1 MVMKSALKYGRNA
14 LIPVLVAGIFL
25 SQSISA
31 IASTQTKVITISFAA
46 KSATVTSANAQKLSK
61 VVDQINAINGKDVSV
76 LVTGYTRNVSTALDR
91 QFLLKRVNNVISNL
105 EELGLDAVFS
115 KNLKGRVNSSGAE
128 ARKVV
133 VRFKW
138 NSATTPTPLPTA
150 GPLAAPTNLL
160 VSPSD
165 RALSI
170 AFTPPTLLQGQSII
184 TGYEHQINADGL
196 WRSSVV
202 LNSSI
207 SIGGLVNNTNYSIQI
222 RAVNLTSKGIASTTV
237 IGTPVNTVP
246 STPTNLSVV
255 AGFGQLVLNFT
266 AGFNGG
272 SPITGYEY
280 TINGG
285 TSWTSFPAGQTTSPL
300 VITGLNGGTN
310 YSQIKIRAINVNGK
324 SADSATVSGTPLV
337 SAPSA
342 PTNLIVTPGDGQ
354 LTLTFSP
361 ANSNG
366 SPILRYEFSLNGGT
380 TFSLF
385 PVNYL
390 TSPVII
396 TGLTNRALYP
406 SIRLRAVNSV
416 GPGAASASVSGTP
429 SRVPTAPTISS
440 VVAGNQSLTVSF
452 VPGNDF
458 GVTPT
463 NYQFSLD
470 GGTSWM
476 ALSPA
481 DVISPI
487 TIPGLTNGVTYSA
500 LRLRVV
506 NAIGVGDRSELF
518 SGTPIAAPTAPAAP
532 VIVSLLPADKK
543 LVIVL
548 SGSVSTGGSPLI
560 RYEYSL
566 NGGST
571 WNSLL
576 LPGVENI
583 LEILGLTNGT
593 TYSQLRLRSVNAVGP
608 SPTTSL
614 PTITPNP

>member
-1 MVMKSALKYGRNA
+1 MKSAVRSPRIV
-14 LIPVLVAGIFL
+14 LIPFLIAGIFL
-25 SQSISA
+25 SQSVTA
-31 IASTQTKVITISFAA
+31 IASTQSKVVTISFAA
-46 KSATVTSANAQKLSK
+46 KSATLTAVNSQKLQK
-61 VVDQINAINGKDVSV
+61 VVDQINSIDGQDISV
-76 LVTGYTRNVSTALDR
+76 LVTGYTRKVSTPLDR
-91 QFLLKRVNNVISNL
+91 QFLLKRVNKVVSSL
-105 EELGLDAVFS
+105 EEIGLDADVS
-115 KNLKGRVNSSGAE
+115 KNLKGRVNSSGTE

-138 NSATTPTPLPTA
+138 NSAPTPTPLPPI
-150 GPLAAPTNLL
+150 GPLPAPTNLI

-165 RALSI
+165 RALTI
-170 AFTPPTLLQGQSII
+170 AFTPPTLLQGQDLI
-184 TGYEHQINADGL
+184 TGYEYQLNSDGTWRNAL
-196 WRSSVV
+196 
-202 LNSSI
+202 LINSSI
-207 SIGGLVNNTNYSIQI
+207 SISGLVNSTNYSVQI
-222 RAVNLTSKGIASTTV
+222 RAINVAGKGIASTAVT
-237 IGTPVNTVP
+237 GTPVNTVP

-280 TINGG
+280 TMNGG
-285 TSWTSFPAGQTTSPL
+285 TTWSSFPTGQTTSPL
-300 VITGLNGGTN
+300 VITGLSGGTS
-310 YSQIKIRAINVNGK
+310 YSQIKIRAVNINGK
-324 SADSATVSGTPLV
+324 SADSATVSGAPLL

-342 PTNLIVTPGDGQ
+342 PSNLKVTPGDGQ
-354 LTLTFSP
+354 LTLAFSP

-380 TFSLF
+380 SFSAF

-406 SIRLRAVNSV
+406 SIRLRAVNSA

-429 SRVPTAPTISS
+429 SRAPTAPTISS

-458 GVTPT
+458 GVNAT
-463 NYQFSLD
+463 NYQYSLD
-470 GGTSWM
+470 GGTSWI

-481 DVISPI
+481 DITSPI
-487 TIPGLTNGVTYSA
+487 TISGLTNGVTYSA
-500 LRLRVV
+500 LRIRVV

-518 SGTPIAAPTAPAAP
+518 SGTPVAAPAVPAAP
-532 VIVSLLPADKK
+532 VIVSLLPGDKK
-543 LVIVL
+543 VVIAL

-571 WNSLL
+571 WSSLA
-576 LPGVENI
+576 LPEVENI
-583 LEILGLTNGT
+583 LEITGLANGT
-593 TYSQLRLRSVNAVGP
+593 NYSQIRIRSVNSVGP
-608 SPTTSL
+608 STTTSI

>member
-1 MVMKSALKYGRNA
+1 MKTALKTPKIV
-14 LIPVLVAGIFL
+14 LIPFLVAGIFL
-25 SQSISA
+25 SQSIAA
-31 IASTQTKVITISFAA
+31 IASTQSKLITISFGA
-46 KSATVTSANAQKLSK
+46 KSATVTTSNSQKLSK

-76 LVTGYTRNVSTALDR
+76 LVTGYTRSVSTALDR

-105 EELGLDAVFS
+105 EDLGLDAVFS
-115 KNLKGRVNSSGAE
+115 KNLKGRVNSSGAD

-165 RALSI
+165 RALNI
-170 AFTPPTLLQGQSII
+170 TFTPPTLLQGQSMI
-184 TGYEHQINADGL
+184 TGYEHQINADGV
-196 WRSSVV
+196 WRSSLIV
-202 LNSSI
+202 NSSI
-207 SIGGLVNNTNYSIQI
+207 SIIGLVNSTNYTVQI
-222 RAVNLTSKGIASTTV
+222 RAINVTGKGIASATV
-237 IGTPVNTVP
+237 TGTPVNTVP
-246 STPTNLSVV
+246 SPPTNLLVV

-272 SPITGYEY
+272 SPITSYEY

-285 TSWTSFPAGQTTSPL
+285 TNWISFPAGQTSSPL
-300 VITGLNGGTN
+300 IITGLSGGTN
-310 YSQIKIRAINVNGK
+310 YSQIKLRAVNLNGR
-324 SADSATVSGTPLV
+324 STDSATVSGTPLV

-342 PTNLIVTPGDGQ
+342 PSNLIVTPGDGQ

-361 ANSNG
+361 ANANG
-366 SPILRYEFSLNGGT
+366 SPIIRYEYSLNGGT
-380 TFSLF
+380 TFSSF

-571 WNSLL
+571 WNPLL

-608 SPTTSL
+608 SPTTAL

>member
-1 MVMKSALKYGRNA
+1 MKTALKTPKIV
-14 LIPVLVAGIFL
+14 LIPFLVAGIFL
-25 SQSISA
+25 SQSIAA
-31 IASTQTKVITISFAA
+31 IASTQSKLITISFGA
-46 KSATVTSANAQKLSK
+46 KSATVTTSNSQKLSK

-76 LVTGYTRNVSTALDR
+76 LVTGYTRSVSTALDR

-105 EELGLDAVFS
+105 EDLGLDAVFS
-115 KNLKGRVNSSGAE
+115 KNLKGRVNSSGAD

-165 RALSI
+165 RALNI
-170 AFTPPTLLQGQSII
+170 TFTPPTLLQGQSMI
-184 TGYEHQINADGL
+184 TGYEHQINADGV
-196 WRSSVV
+196 WRSSLIV
-202 LNSSI
+202 NSSI
-207 SIGGLVNNTNYSIQI
+207 SIIGLVNSTNYTVQI
-222 RAVNLTSKGIASTTV
+222 RAINVTGKGIASATV
-237 IGTPVNTVP
+237 TGTPVNTVP
-246 STPTNLSVV
+246 SPPTNLLVV

-272 SPITGYEY
+272 SPITSYEY

-285 TSWTSFPAGQTTSPL
+285 TNWISFPAGQTSSPL
-300 VITGLNGGTN
+300 IITGLSGGTN
-310 YSQIKIRAINVNGK
+310 YSQIKLRAVNLNGR
-324 SADSATVSGTPLV
+324 STDSATVSGTPLV

-342 PTNLIVTPGDGQ
+342 PSNLIVTPGDGQ

-361 ANSNG
+361 ANANG
-366 SPILRYEFSLNGGT
+366 SPIIRYEYSLNGGT
-380 TFSLF
+380 TFSSF

-571 WNSLL
+571 WNPLL

>member
-1 MVMKSALKYGRNA
+1 VSN
-14 LIPVLVAGIFL
+14 
-25 SQSISA
+25 SNS
-31 IASTQTKVITISFAA
+31 
-46 KSATVTSANAQKLSK
+46 QKLSK
-61 VVDQINAINGKDVSV
+61 AVDQINAINGKDVSV
-76 LVTGYTRNVSTALDR
+76 LLTGYTRNVSTALDR

-115 KNLKGRVNSSGAE
+115 KNLRGRVNSSGAE

-222 RAVNLTSKGIASTTV
+222 RAINLTSKGIASTTV
-237 IGTPVNTVP
+237 TGTPVNTVP

-366 SPILRYEFSLNGGT
+366 SPILRYEFSLDGGA
-380 TFSLF
+380 TFSSF

-390 TSPVII
+390 ASPVII

-406 SIRLRAVNSV
+406 SVRLRAVNSV
-416 GPGAASASVSGTP
+416 GPGAVSASVSGTP
-429 SRVPTAPTISS
+429 SKVPTAPTISS

-458 GVTPT
+458 GVVAT
-463 NYQFSLD
+463 NYQFSID
-470 GGTSWM
+470 GGTSWK

-481 DVISPI
+481 GTTSPI
-487 TIPGLTNGVTYSA
+487 TITGLTNGVTYSA
-500 LRLRVV
+500 LRIRVV

-518 SGTPIAAPTAPAAP
+518 SGTPVAAPVVPAAP
-532 VIVSLLPADKK
+532 VIVSLLSGDKK
-543 LVIVL
+543 LGIVL
-548 SGSVSTGGSPLI
+548 SASISTGGSPLI

-571 WNSLL
+571 WSQLA
-576 LPGVENI
+576 LPAIENT
-583 LEILGLTNGT
+583 LEI
-593 TYSQLRLRSVNAVGP
+593 
-608 SPTTSL
+608 
-614 PTITPNP
+614 

>member
-1 MVMKSALKYGRNA
+1 MKSALKYGRNA

-458 GVTPT
+458 GVVAT

-470 GGTSWM
+470 GGTSWK

-481 DVISPI
+481 DTISPI

-500 LRLRVV
+500 LRIRVV

>member
-1 MVMKSALKYGRNA
+1 MKTALKTPRIV
-14 LIPVLVAGIFL
+14 LIPFLVAGIFL
-25 SQSISA
+25 SQSIVA
-31 IASTQTKVITISFAA
+31 IAATQSKVVTISFGA
-46 KSATVTSANAQKLSK
+46 KSATVSNSNSQKLSK
-61 VVDQINAINGKDVSV
+61 AVDQINAINGKDVSV
-76 LVTGYTRNVSTALDR
+76 LLTGYTRNVSTALDR

-115 KNLKGRVNSSGAE
+115 KNLRGRVNSSGAE

-170 AFTPPTLLQGQSII
+170 AFTPPALLQGQSII

-222 RAVNLTSKGIASTTV
+222 RAINLTSKGIASTTV
-237 IGTPVNTVP
+237 TGTPVNTVP

-280 TINGG
+280 TINSG
-285 TSWTSFPAGQTTSPL
+285 TSWSSFPAGQTTSPL

-310 YSQIKIRAINVNGK
+310 YSQIKIRAINANGK

-366 SPILRYEFSLNGGT
+366 SPILRYEFSLDGGT
-380 TFSLF
+380 TFSSF

-390 TSPVII
+390 SSPVII

-470 GGTSWM
+470 GGTSWK

-481 DVISPI
+481 DTISPI

-500 LRLRVV
+500 LRIRVV

-532 VIVSLLPADKK
+532 VIVSLLPGNQKV
-543 LVIVL
+543 VIAL

-571 WNSLL
+571 WSTLA
-576 LPGVENI
+576 LPTVENI

>member
-1 MVMKSALKYGRNA
+1 MKSAARTPRII
-14 LIPVLVAGIFL
+14 LIPFLIAGIFL
-25 SQSISA
+25 SQSVTA
-31 IASTQTKVITISFAA
+31 IASTQSKVVTISFAA
-46 KSATVTSANAQKLSK
+46 KSAKVTAANSQKLLK
-61 VVDQINAINGKDVSV
+61 VVDQINSINGQEISV
-76 LVTGYTRNVSTALDR
+76 LVTGYTRKVSTSLDR

-105 EELGLDAVFS
+105 EELGLEAVFS
-115 KNLKGRVNSSGAE
+115 KNLRGRVNSSGTK

-138 NSATTPTPLPTA
+138 NSAAKPTPLPTA
-150 GPLAAPTNLL
+150 GPLAAPTNLV

-165 RALSI
+165 RALTI
-170 AFTPPTLLQGQSII
+170 TFTPPTLLQGQSII
-184 TGYEHQINADGL
+184 TGYEHQINADGV
-196 WRSSVV
+196 WRSSVIV
-202 LNSSI
+202 NSSVSI
-207 SIGGLVNNTNYSIQI
+207 SGLVNNTNYSVQI
-222 RAVNLTSKGIASTTV
+222 RAINLTGKGIASTTV
-237 IGTPVNTVP
+237 TGTPVNTVP

-285 TSWTSFPAGQTTSPL
+285 TTWSLFPAGQITSPL
-300 VITGLNGGTN
+300 VITGLSGGTN

-324 SADSATVSGTPLV
+324 SADSVTVSGTPLV
-337 SAPSA
+337 SAPTA

-354 LTLTFSP
+354 LTLSFSP
-361 ANSNG
+361 ANANG
-366 SPILRYEFSLNGGT
+366 SPIIRYEFSLNGGT
-380 TFSLF
+380 TFSSF

-406 SIRLRAVNSV
+406 SVRLRAVNSV

-470 GGTSWM
+470 GGTSWK

-481 DVISPI
+481 DITSPI
-487 TIPGLTNGVTYSA
+487 IISGLTNGVTYSA
-500 LRLRVV
+500 LRIRVV

-518 SGTPIAAPTAPAAP
+518 SGTPMAAPTAPASP

-543 LVIVL
+543 LVIVI

-571 WNSLL
+571 WSPLV

-583 LEILGLTNGT
+583 LEILGLNNGT
-593 TYSQLRLRSVNAVGP
+593 VYSQIRLRSVNAVGP
-608 SPTTSL
+608 SPTTSI

>member
-1 MVMKSALKYGRNA
+1 MKTALKTPRIV
-14 LIPVLVAGIFL
+14 LIPFLVAGIFL
-25 SQSISA
+25 SQSIVA
-31 IASTQTKVITISFAA
+31 IAATQSKVVTISFGA
-46 KSATVTSANAQKLSK
+46 KSATVSNSNSQKLSK
-61 VVDQINAINGKDVSV
+61 AVDQINAINGKDVSV
-76 LVTGYTRNVSTALDR
+76 LLTGYTRNVSTALDR

-115 KNLKGRVNSSGAE
+115 KNLRGRVNSSGAE

-222 RAVNLTSKGIASTTV
+222 RAINLTSKGIASTTV
-237 IGTPVNTVP
+237 TGTPVNTVP

-280 TINGG
+280 TINSG
-285 TSWTSFPAGQTTSPL
+285 TSWSSFPAGQTTSPL

-310 YSQIKIRAINVNGK
+310 YSQIKIRAINANGK

-366 SPILRYEFSLNGGT
+366 SPILRYEFSLDGGT
-380 TFSLF
+380 TFSSF

-390 TSPVII
+390 SSPVII

-470 GGTSWM
+470 GGTSWK

-481 DVISPI
+481 DTISPI

-500 LRLRVV
+500 LRIRVV

-532 VIVSLLPADKK
+532 VIVSLLPGNQKV
-543 LVIVL
+543 VIAL

-571 WNSLL
+571 WSTLA
-576 LPGVENI
+576 LPTVENI